1 MKELIPEFFYCPELF
16 ENINGLDMG
25 VTQRGATV
33 GGVVLPPWARN
44 ARDFVTINREAL
56 ESEHVSAHL
65 HEWVDLVFGCK
76 QRPPSLGGGSEATAE
91 ARNCFVHL
99 TYEGAVDL
107 AALKRTDPLLYEAT
121 AQQIDCFGQVPPL
134 TRPFS
139 CLARSH
145 PPTRTSLLPAPPLGR
160 PRRSCL
166 TRRTRGVCHCSMPTS
181 SGPSHR
187 RSSAQTR
194 SPAQTH
200 PPRRPSVWT
209 GHPPCASWGS
219 NAWPARR
226 CASSSTSPRRSTC

>member
-139 CLARSH
+139 RSFIDHIDAAKTATLPKPVPAKQPTLAGQR
-145 PPTRTSLLPAPPLGR
+145 RRYR
-160 PRRSCL
+160 PR
-166 TRRTRGVCHCSMPTS
+166 
-181 SGPSHR
+181 
-187 RSSAQTR
+187 
-194 SPAQTH
+194 
-200 PPRRPSVWT
+200 
-209 GHPPCASWGS
+209 
-219 NAWPARR
+219 
-226 CASSSTSPRRSTC
+226 